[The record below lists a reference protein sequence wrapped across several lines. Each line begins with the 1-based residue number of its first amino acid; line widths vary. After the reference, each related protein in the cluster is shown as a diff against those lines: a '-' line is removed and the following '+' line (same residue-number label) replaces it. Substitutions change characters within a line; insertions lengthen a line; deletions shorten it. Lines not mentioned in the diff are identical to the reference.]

1 MKRATFIDLLMTV
14 EELNEK
20 LKQLETFVGGPVD
33 CLNHTMCS
41 ILDAISEDMG
51 LNKFDDDI
59 ACIIFDYCFNHDFG
73 DKYDETPLVTI
84 DDKKYFPKR
93 FTELYN
99 VIIEMVGDANQ

>member
-59 ACIIFDYCFNHDFG
+59 ACIIFDYCFHY
-73 DKYDETPLVTI
+73 KLS
-84 DDKKYFPKR
+84 
-93 FTELYN
+93 YN
-99 VIIEMVGDANQ
+99 ILWLKMIVFRLNFE